1 MAERARGEGQAQPL
15 AVEAPVRARRPL
27 ALLEGALDQLDGLLG
42 LPAEEEPCIVAPPVP
57 RTGLRYLL
65 MLDRRLIVPAT
76 LLFGLFCFCVIR
88 QTDYDWWWHLR
99 IGHDI
104 WIQHAVPA
112 VDTYSFTRTGQPFVA
127 HEWLFELLT
136 YLGYQSI
143 GYRGLVI
150 AMGAIVFT
158 TYLLHYLLLR
168 ALGVGRVLGGL
179 LTGWTIVMTFMAITL
194 RPHLFSLLFLS
205 IELWCLYLYRGGR
218 RRAIWLL
225 PPLTLLWANIH
236 GAWIMGLGTLALFIV
251 GEWLNAR
258 ARGERAMLSPA
269 LGALALATAAV
280 VVNPQGPALYLYP
293 FNFIGAGSATIQYIQ
308 EWQPPNFHDAL
319 GFSFG
324 LSVMALVLFG
334 LRRRRFDYTLALWT
348 LAFTY
353 LGFSSQRHVP
363 LYALVVIPILAQQLP
378 AAWRGPEW
386 PYRENRLTVAA
397 NWVLLL
403 AVCSVVAGVMLNN
416 PYAQLGA
423 TPNLKGYPTA
433 SLAYLRDHPG
443 GNLLNEDGFGG
454 YLITELG
461 GTRPVFIDTRV
472 DFYGRDFLDQYIT
485 VIRLR
490 PGWQDVL
497 QQYNISLVL
506 LPPDTPLVTV
516 LRDDPHWRVAVAE
529 DDAVLLERVGP

>member
-1 MAERARGEGQAQPL
+1 MAERARGEEQPQPL
-15 AVEAPVRARRPL
+15 AVEAPVRARWPL
-27 ALLEGALDQLDGLLG
+27 ALLDGALDRLDGLLG
-42 LPAEEEPCIVAPPVP
+42 LPGEEAPRVVVP
-57 RTGLRYLL
+57 PAPRAGLRCLL
-65 MLDRRLIVPAT
+65 GLDRRLIVPAT
-76 LLFGLFCFCVIR
+76 LLFGLFCFCFIR

-104 WIQHAVPA
+104 WTNRAVPA
-112 VDTYSFTRTGQPFVA
+112 VDAYSFTRTGQPFVA

-136 YLGYQSI
+136 YLGYQSV

-205 IELWCLYLYRGGR
+205 IELWCLYLYRGGQ

-225 PPLTLLWANIH
+225 PPMTLLWANIH

-258 ARGERAMLSPA
+258 TRGERAVLGPA

-280 VVNPQGPALYLYP
+280 VVNPQGPTLYLYP

-378 AAWRGPEW
+378 TAWRGPEW
-386 PYRENRLTVAA
+386 PYRENRLTIAA

-403 AVCSVVAGVMLNN
+403 AVCGVVAGVILNN

-423 TPNLKGYPTA
+423 TPNLAGYPTA

-454 YLITELG
+454 YLITELAG
-461 GTRPVFIDTRV
+461 ARPVFIDTRV
-472 DFYGRDFLDQYIT
+472 DFYGRDFLEQYIT

-497 QQYNISLVL
+497 RQYDISLVL

-516 LRDDPHWRVAVAE
+516 LRDDPHWRVAVEE
-529 DDAVLLERVGP
+529 DDAVLLTRVEP